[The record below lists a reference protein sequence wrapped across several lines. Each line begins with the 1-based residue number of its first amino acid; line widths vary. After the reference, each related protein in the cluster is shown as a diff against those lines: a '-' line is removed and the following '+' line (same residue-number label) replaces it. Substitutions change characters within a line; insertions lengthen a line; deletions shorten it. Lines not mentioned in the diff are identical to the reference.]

1 MIYNEIQSVR
11 VDFKLFNYW
20 SYKAC
25 ELRWGDSRQA
35 ASVVSMGFQKRS
47 PKLPH
52 FCSWPFTTCL
62 LCAFPRPEKEKIL
75 CAPLC
80 LVCGPPWLAQRVCVP
95 VKDWTLCGQCWRG
108 VGMITGVLCALVISR
123 KKSGFLGHIDFSF
136 IQMKWI
142 FLKGDWLSKLDI

>member
-1 MIYNEIQSVR
+1 MTYNEIQSVR

-35 ASVVSMGFQKRS
+35 ASVVSMGFQKKS

-52 FCSWPFTTCL
+52 FCSWPSTTCL
-62 LCAFPRPEKEKIL
+62 LCAFLRLEKEKIL

-80 LVCGPPWLAQRVCVP
+80 LACGPPWLAQRVCVP

-123 KKSGFLGHIDFSF
+123 KKVAFWVTWISVLLKWNGF
-136 IQMKWI
+136 
-142 FLKGDWLSKLDI
+142 FLIGDWLSKLDI